1 MTFYELEKIC
11 KRRRF
16 IKRVVLFSIF
26 LVIFVLISI
35 LIFKKINNQYLKKEV
50 IKPLGKKELN
60 KSKKIVVE
68 VKEIKVNKT
77 KKVDEP
83 IKKVKENIKFL
94 PQIDLNES
102 LIEKKEVIK
111 KEIKKS
117 PKKEENKTKKI
128 ILTSEVLPSF
138 DSCILLA
145 KKYLQNGDYK
155 SAFTW
160 AKNANIQN
168 KKNPLSWIISAKA
181 LYKMGKRDEAIKLLK
196 VYNSYYNNKEVKKL
210 LKEWGEK

>member
-11 KRRRF
+11 KRRRT
-16 IKRVVLFSIF
+16 IKRVAIFS
-26 LVIFVLISI
+26 
-35 LIFKKINNQYLKKEV
+35 LIFILLFMVGFVVFNSFNKKEFKDKIIEPSV
-50 IKPLGKKELN
+50 KKEF
-60 KSKKIVVE
+60 KSNKIVVE

-94 PQIDLNES
+94 PQIDLNQS
-102 LIEKKEVIK
+102 LIRKKEVIK

-117 PKKEENKTKKI
+117 FKKEENKTKKI

-145 KKYLQNGDYK
+145 NKYLQKGDYEN
-155 SAFTW
+155 ALTW

>member
-16 IKRVVLFSIF
+16 IKRLIIFSLVFILLFMIGFVVFNSLNKKE
-26 LVIFVLISI
+26 
-35 LIFKKINNQYLKKEV
+35 FKKEIKIDNKNIDKKDE
-50 IKPLGKKELN
+50 
-60 KSKKIVVE
+60 KIIVE
-68 VKEIKVNKT
+68 VKEIKSNNTKLNK
-77 KKVDEP
+77 P

-94 PQIDLNES
+94 PQIDLNQS
-102 LIEKKEVIK
+102 LIRKKEVIK

-117 PKKEENKTKKI
+117 SKKEENKTKKI

-145 KKYLQNGDYK
+145 KKYLQKGDYK
-155 SAFTW
+155 NALTW

-168 KKNPLSWIISAKA
+168 KKDPRSWIISAKA
-181 LYKMGKRDEAIKLLK
+181 LYKMGKIDKAIKLLK

-210 LKEWGEK
+210 LKEWGAN

>member
-1 MTFYELEKIC
+1 MTFYELERIC

-16 IKRVVLFSIF
+16 IKRVALFSIF

-35 LIFKKINNQYLKKEV
+35 LIFKTLNNQYLKKEV
-50 IKPLGKKELN
+50 IKPLEKKELN

-77 KKVDEP
+77 KKVDKP

-94 PQIDLNES
+94 PQIDLNNLSEKK
-102 LIEKKEVIK
+102 LIKKEVK
-111 KEIKKS
+111 KL
-117 PKKEENKTKKI
+117 PKKEKNNTKKI
-128 ILTSEVLPSF
+128 VLTSEVLPSF

-145 KKYLQNGDYK
+145 KKYLQKGDYK
-155 SAFTW
+155 SALTW

-181 LYKMGKRDEAIKLLK
+181 LYKMGKKDEAIKLLK

-210 LKEWGEK
+210 LKEWSE